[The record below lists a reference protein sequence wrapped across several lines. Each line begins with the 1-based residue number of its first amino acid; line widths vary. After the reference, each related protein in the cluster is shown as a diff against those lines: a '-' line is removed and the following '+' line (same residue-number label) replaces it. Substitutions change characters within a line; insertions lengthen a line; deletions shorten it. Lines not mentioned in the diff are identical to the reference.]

1 MTAPSL
7 PASTDAVLPPLDAAP
22 DTAPSLIATVA
33 ESSHID
39 QSAVEP
45 TTESV
50 QATQA
55 DQDAMLVSVNVFTRQ
70 RSLSF
75 GASLFTS
82 TEPTEQQTTTSAE
95 DEEFLV

>member
-7 PASTDAVLPPLDAAP
+7 PASADAVLPPLDTAP
-22 DTAPSLIATVA
+22 DTAPSTVA

-39 QSAVEP
+39 QSTVEP

-50 QATQA
+50 QATQP
-55 DQDAMLVSVNVFTRQ
+55 DQDAMLVSAGVLTRQ

-82 TEPTEQQTTTSAE
+82 TELTEQQAATSAE